1 MENIDKITNM
11 IGSSIT
17 RLSEVNYLL
26 NNIALQY
33 AKDGDTE
40 MYDKFN
46 KISETIGMTICTLSR
61 QKERLW

>member
-1 MENIDKITNM
+1 MENIDNITNM

-40 MYDKFN
+40 MNIEVKKNDK
-46 KISETIGMTICTLSR
+46 L
-61 QKERLW
+61 